1 MGSTTISAIV
11 IGSVPYSD
19 SSIIVRVYTKDS
31 GMVPLFVRRTK
42 SKSKRNTSALW
53 HPLAAINITDLKRK
67 SPSSLGTFTE
77 VDRAVPANNLLKDP
91 RRSSVAFFIAE
102 FMDKSI
108 DVDAPMED
116 LFVLLW
122 DTIKLLDFSE
132 EISNLHFYFLA
143 RVVDILGLMPSEIDI
158 DSLDLINSLNLTSG
172 EWSSSP
178 PSLTLT
184 SHFLSVK
191 LAQRMRAI
199 LGMEFDNMRSLNL
212 EKQER
217 KDLLLGMV
225 MFIQLHHAGLKEIK
239 SYEVL
244 ETIFSDE

>member
-31 GMVPLFVRRTK
+31 GMLPLFVRRTK

-67 SPSSLGTFTE
+67 APTALGTFTE
-77 VDRAVPANNLLKDP
+77 VERAVPAINLLSDP
-91 RRSSVAFFIAE
+91 RRSAVAFFIAE

-108 DVDAPMED
+108 GVETPMED
-116 LFVLLW
+116 LFGLLW
-122 DTIKLLDFSE
+122 DTIERLEFSE

-143 RVVDILGLMPSEIDI
+143 HVVDILGLMPSEIDVENE
-158 DSLDLINSLNLTSG
+158 DSTLSLNLTTG

-178 PSLTLT
+178 PSLTLR

-191 LAQRMRAI
+191 LAQRMRGV

-244 ETIFSDE
+244 ETIFSNE